1 MIEWLAGRVGV
12 DAFERPHAAIASLL
26 LAVLALWISR
36 RGTPPA
42 FRWSAWREAR
52 IAAGPRRDWL
62 AGLSR
67 GFRLLALLLLGGVLA
82 GPVQL
87 RGSALPSASGLD
99 MMLVVDTSGSMRAL
113 DTKSEG
119 EWRTRLDLAVEVVRR
134 FAVHRIGAGDRV
146 GLVVF
151 GETAFTQCPLT
162 SDGRLLGEALGRV
175 RAGMAGEATALGD
188 ALTLAVKRFP
198 PAPPHGRVEGP
209 SEGRLVVLLSDGRS
223 NAGAVPP
230 DIAVS
235 VAAARGVRVHSVG
248 IGSQGEAP
256 MAPREGSGA
265 RGLRFERHD
274 LDREMLTRIAQE
286 TGGLFFHAQRSSELE
301 AVYAEI
307 DALERTSRAPRRRRH
322 PQPRPDPLL
331 ALAGLLLLGEV
342 ATLRG
347 FARRIP

>member
-1 MIEWLAGRVGV
+1 MIEWLAGRVGI
-12 DAFERPHAAIASLL
+12 DAFERPHAAAASLF
-26 LAVLALWISR
+26 LAALALWLSR
-36 RGTPPA
+36 RGTPRA
-42 FRWSAWREAR
+42 LRWPAWREAR
-52 IAAGPRRDWL
+52 IAGGPRWDWL

-67 GFRLLALLLLGGVLA
+67 GFRLLALVLLGGVLA
-82 GPVQL
+82 GPIQL
-87 RGSALPSASGLD
+87 RGSALEPGSGLD
-99 MMLVVDTSGSMRAL
+99 LMLVVDTSGSMRAL
-113 DTKSEG
+113 DTKRAG

-162 SDGRLLGEALGRV
+162 SDGRLLAEALGRV
-175 RAGMAGEATALGD
+175 RAGMAGEATGLGD
-188 ALTLAVKRFP
+188 ALMLAVKRFP
-198 PAPPHGRVEGP
+198 PAPPSGGGTGP
-209 SEGRLVVLLSDGRS
+209 GEGRLVVLLSDGRS

-248 IGSQGEAP
+248 IGSEGEAP
-256 MAPREGSGA
+256 MAPREGRGA

-274 LDREMLTRIAQE
+274 LDSEMLARIAQG
-286 TGGLFFHAQRSSELE
+286 TGGLFFHAQRSRDLE
-301 AVYAEI
+301 AVYAKI
-307 DALERTSRAPRRRRH
+307 DALERTSRAPARRRRL
-322 PQPRPDPLL
+322 QPRPEPLL

-347 FARRIP
+347 VARRIP